1 MIKLKKNNKIR
12 AKILWDAIKESV
24 ENLKTFK
31 FYTEVSR
38 MKYKN
43 NDENNRVSIRIPFS
57 VLEIIERIM
66 ENRINDG
73 EANVTRH
80 AVAVK
85 LLKLGARIEKR
96 KLDNIDTGAN
106 PFDSRIE
113 SQLSFIA
120 NSVIKTSLQVE
131 RFFSIFYELNQISP
145 DLMSKIARDIKLSDK
160 EKELLKRLFVE
171 VE

>member
-1 MIKLKKNNKIR
+1 MEYQNALTN
-12 AKILWDAIKESV
+12 
-24 ENLKTFK
+24 
-31 FYTEVSR
+31 R
-38 MKYKN
+38 MTV
-43 NDENNRVSIRIPFS
+43 RVPFS
-57 VLEIIERIM
+57 VLEIIDRILS
-66 ENRINDG
+66 NRIGDG
-73 EANVTRH
+73 ETSVTRNTI
-80 AVAVK
+80 AVE
-85 LLKLGARIEKR
+85 LLKLGARIEKK
-96 KLDNIDTGAN
+96 KLDNIESGAN

-131 RFFSIFYELNQISP
+131 RFFSIFYELNQVSP

>member
-1 MIKLKKNNKIR
+1 MQ
-12 AKILWDAIKESV
+12 AES
-24 ENLKTFK
+24 
-31 FYTEVSR
+31 
-38 MKYKN
+38 
-43 NDENNRVSIRIPFS
+43 NRVTIRIPYS
-57 VLEIIERIM
+57 VLEIIDRIISTRL
-66 ENRINDG
+66 EDG
-73 EANVTRH
+73 ENNISRTSI
-80 AVAVK
+80 AVE
-85 LLKLGARIEKR
+85 LIKLGARIEKK
-96 KLDNIDTGAN
+96 KLDNIESGAN

>member
-1 MIKLKKNNKIR
+1 MQ
-12 AKILWDAIKESV
+12 AES
-24 ENLKTFK
+24 
-31 FYTEVSR
+31 
-38 MKYKN
+38 
-43 NDENNRVSIRIPFS
+43 NRVTIRIPYS
-57 VLEIIERIM
+57 VLEIIDRIISTRL
-66 ENRINDG
+66 EDG
-73 EANVTRH
+73 ENNISRTSI
-80 AVAVK
+80 AVE
-85 LLKLGARIEKR
+85 LIKLGARIEKK
-96 KLDNIDTGAN
+96 KLDNIESGSN

-131 RFFSIFYELNQISP
+131 RFFSIFYELNQVSP

>member
-1 MIKLKKNNKIR
+1 MQ
-12 AKILWDAIKESV
+12 AES
-24 ENLKTFK
+24 
-31 FYTEVSR
+31 
-38 MKYKN
+38 
-43 NDENNRVSIRIPFS
+43 NRVTIRIPYS
-57 VLEIIERIM
+57 VLEIIDRIISTRL
-66 ENRINDG
+66 EDG
-73 EANVTRH
+73 ENNISRTSI
-80 AVAVK
+80 AVE
-85 LLKLGARIEKR
+85 LIKLGARIEKK
-96 KLDNIDTGAN
+96 KLDNIESGAN

-171 VE
+171 LE

>member
-1 MIKLKKNNKIR
+1 MEYQNTLTN
-12 AKILWDAIKESV
+12 
-24 ENLKTFK
+24 
-31 FYTEVSR
+31 R
-38 MKYKN
+38 MTV
-43 NDENNRVSIRIPFS
+43 RVPFS
-57 VLEIIERIM
+57 VLEIIDRILS
-66 ENRINDG
+66 NRIGDG
-73 EANVTRH
+73 ETSVTRNTI
-80 AVAVK
+80 AVE
-85 LLKLGARIEKR
+85 LLKLGARIEKK
-96 KLDNIDTGAN
+96 KLDNIESGAN